1 MIGLGGSITSGV
13 PESKYS
19 ASFDGHEDFLYLG
32 KSNDRIS
39 VGQSNVTLMCWVKP
53 TNAANDQYIFSN
65 KRQKDNPT
73 QDPSNASSNLSLLIF
88 SDSGTLRFRAIAYNG
103 QEISETVDTVHV
115 AVDSSITVANNQ
127 WYHIAVTVTDTTTSD
142 NLKLYVNG
150 TISNGNKASGTITMN
165 PSDSLKTNHACHIGQ
180 FDNTGG
186 RYFKGLVSEL
196 SLFDAVLTSSNIL
209 YAYNNPGIN
218 LTLNQGDYDKSSSL
232 TSYYKMGDGFFDD
245 KEEGVIYDQVD
256 TSFVGKEV
264 NLITNAN
271 FDNGGEAEVT
281 GLNSRSSTIPNWT
294 ISSSAESSDTSVKL
308 LVNNNGQ
315 LEISADAVA
324 ENKDYAVAVQQLST
338 PLVAN
343 RLYKF
348 TFDLISISP
357 QGYEAISDR
366 IRIGTTTSSEGKSG
380 RKGISKGIPFSIGTN
395 VRYFAPGA
403 DDSYIA
409 IGGRD
414 DITKLVVDNI
424 LLEDQSDMS
433 FGDNLINNG
442 SFASDSVWQKSG
454 FVINNGSATSTV
466 TQGSYTKLTQPI
478 TYVPGRVYK
487 LTATVNG
494 TSGMKI
500 RFRDDLENESGG
512 LQYNPHRSVT
522 MTGSSQN
529 IVKYFVANSNS
540 RELAI
545 ERETI
550 SIIIND
556 VPVPQD
562 YSFTLDNITLQE
574 EIASE
579 QVKSTDLITNGNFAN
594 DSNWSTNQY
603 VTIANGVATFNN
615 TDAEPPAS
623 TNAYLQTQ
631 AEILTIG
638 KIYKIVYDVISTDGT
653 LLAVENE
660 AGGPGTSKANL
671 DTSTVGNDKVTY
683 FRAAYNPNNTT
694 TAKLS
699 IKRVSHP
706 SVVTLD
712 NIRVFEVNGN
722 PAVASSNSTNGLS
735 DMSFSSDTP

>member
-1 MIGLGGSITSGV
+1 
-13 PESKYS
+13 
-19 ASFDGHEDFLYLG
+19 
-32 KSNDRIS
+32 
-39 VGQSNVTLMCWVKP
+39 
-53 TNAANDQYIFSN
+53 
-65 KRQKDNPT
+65 
-73 QDPSNASSNLSLLIF
+73 
-88 SDSGTLRFRAIAYNG
+88 
-103 QEISETVDTVHV
+103 
-115 AVDSSITVANNQ
+115 
-127 WYHIAVTVTDTTTSD
+127 
-142 NLKLYVNG
+142 
-150 TISNGNKASGTITMN
+150 
-165 PSDSLKTNHACHIGQ
+165 
-180 FDNTGG
+180 
-186 RYFKGLVSEL
+186 
-196 SLFDAVLTSSNIL
+196 
-209 YAYNNPGIN
+209 
-218 LTLNQGDYDKSSSL
+218 
-232 TSYYKMGDGFFDD
+232 
-245 KEEGVIYDQVD
+245 
-256 TSFVGKEV
+256 
-264 NLITNAN
+264 
-271 FDNGGEAEVT
+271 
-281 GLNSRSSTIPNWT
+281 
-294 ISSSAESSDTSVKL
+294 
-308 LVNNNGQ
+308 
-315 LEISADAVA
+315 
-324 ENKDYAVAVQQLST
+324 
-338 PLVAN
+338 
-343 RLYKF
+343 
-348 TFDLISISP
+348 
-357 QGYEAISDR
+357 
-366 IRIGTTTSSEGKSG
+366 
-380 RKGISKGIPFSIGTN
+380 
-395 VRYFAPGA
+395 
-403 DDSYIA
+403 
-409 IGGRD
+409 
-414 DITKLVVDNI
+414 
-424 LLEDQSDMS
+424 
-433 FGDNLINNG
+433 
-442 SFASDSVWQKSG
+442 
-454 FVINNGSATSTV
+454 
-466 TQGSYTKLTQPI
+466 
-478 TYVPGRVYK
+478 
-487 LTATVNG
+487 
-494 TSGMKI
+494 MKI
-500 RFRDDLENESGG
+500 RFRDDLLNESGG

-556 VPVPQD
+556 VTTPQD

-699 IKRVSHP
+699 IRRVSHP